1 MIDLSSGDG
10 IEVSLRELAFED
22 NCRVP
27 VVGGFICKASFLEK
41 VAGMGPFWGNPREIA
56 VEAYRRLGVDL
67 IMQFVLPKPDEVST
81 KSSKPTNFT
90 RREKRDFAS
99 PEDVVESIRQLP
111 SGSELQSS
119 FDHKSSTEEYERIL
133 IQGQREMGSMLWI
146 PYTGTACRFMWYGEY
161 GFRPYFLAIMK
172 YPDDVESLYGYSGD
186 LARMKNAALAEA
198 ILENGLPP
206 YVYFGE
212 DICYNKGPMVP
223 VSILREIYFP
233 HLRRAVEPLKEAGLR
248 IIWHSDGNI
257 MPILDDLLDCG
268 VDGFQGF
275 QQETGPTLEHFAGL
289 KSRKGNKLIL
299 WGSV

>member
-119 FDHKSSTEEYERIL
+119 FDHKSSTEEYSSRAR
-133 IQGQREMGSMLWI
+133 GRWAACSGFPTRGPPAGSC
-146 PYTGTACRFMWYGEY
+146 GTASTGSGRT
-161 GFRPYFLAIMK
+161 
-172 YPDDVESLYGYSGD
+172 SL
-186 LARMKNAALAEA
+186 
-198 ILENGLPP
+198 P
-206 YVYFGE
+206 
-212 DICYNKGPMVP
+212 
-223 VSILREIYFP
+223 
-233 HLRRAVEPLKEAGLR
+233 
-248 IIWHSDGNI
+248 
-257 MPILDDLLDCG
+257 
-268 VDGFQGF
+268 
-275 QQETGPTLEHFAGL
+275 
-289 KSRKGNKLIL
+289 
-299 WGSV
+299 